1 MLVPTVIT
9 HRRPSPNVSS
19 FLFRHAS
26 LWGICDRYEFDY
38 MVQDTPF
45 LSKLSGKPVIDDLS
59 LRVNDI
65 ISIGSIKRYRNT
77 GYTLLMSE
85 DVVFNS
91 DEWFCRRDRLEL
103 TGGVAG
109 GKRSRVGVYYEP
121 ALPSLYYRRAL
132 RFLGVNVEDVVWLN
146 KEPDAWSAFSAAS
159 YCSAVVI
166 GFSAMSWWCG
176 WYCQGDVIRP
186 YQSKWD
192 AGFKYPKS
200 WIII

>member
-1 MLVPTVIT
+1 
-9 HRRPSPNVSS
+9 
-19 FLFRHAS
+19 
-26 LWGICDRYEFDY
+26 

-65 ISIGSIKRYRNT
+65 ISIGSIKRYRNS

-109 GKRSRVGVYYEP
+109 GKMSRVGVCYEP
-121 ALPSLYYRRAL
+121 ALPLL
-132 RFLGVNVEDVVWLN
+132 
-146 KEPDAWSAFSAAS
+146 
-159 YCSAVVI
+159 
-166 GFSAMSWWCG
+166 
-176 WYCQGDVIRP
+176 Q
-186 YQSKWD
+186 
-192 AGFKYPKS
+192 
-200 WIII
+200 